1 MNRLKKALVFALL
14 AQWALTAYGSQAKS
28 DPVRYEVLL
37 DGKRLNDA
45 SLKEKFI
52 RALDITS
59 RRLILLSTNDRFFLL
74 GWGGLEPVGQR
85 VADTISSF
93 AYSPD
98 GFLMIVR
105 DRMIS
110 SMDPRGNLST
120 LFGLPNKSM
129 GISAGKLV
137 MYVYDRERGRKK
149 SALYALAK
157 GGKYAKLFEIPTPI
171 NSVIEINN
179 TIVFATGSALF
190 VYDIKKKE
198 ITPLFALPKDKEVVS
213 IAADVS
219 SGRIYFSTDSSF
231 YALNDSG
238 AVIISEKLGGL
249 LRYYDDG
256 LIVFDP
262 EKRLLMRITGLGDQ
276 AGTSD

>member
-249 LRYYDDG
+249 LRYYDEG